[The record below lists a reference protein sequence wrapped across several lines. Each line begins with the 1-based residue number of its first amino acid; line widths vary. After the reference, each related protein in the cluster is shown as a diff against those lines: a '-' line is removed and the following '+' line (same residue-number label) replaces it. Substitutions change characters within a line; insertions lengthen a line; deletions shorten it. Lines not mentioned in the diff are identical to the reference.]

1 MVLSTSP
8 LPCDINRVSCFLYSE
23 ALASAALWTVERLPA
38 PGLADSQR
46 WTAPQGTHFSNT
58 HQPIKS
64 PYPSHLLYQALT
76 LQATVHLS
84 HTGQG
89 QGQVKTF
96 RTALGP
102 LTPLKPLRP
111 AHLKAAYPALPIPS
125 RWNHKKG
132 SCPQSSLSL
141 CSLIEPGASLWSPP
155 PERHTS
161 SSWEL

>member
-89 QGQVKTF
+89 QGQ
-96 RTALGP
+96 GQD
-102 LTPLKPLRP
+102 
-111 AHLKAAYPALPIPS
+111 I
-125 RWNHKKG
+125 
-132 SCPQSSLSL
+132 QD
-141 CSLIEPGASLWSPP
+141 
-155 PERHTS
+155 
-161 SSWEL
+161 SSWAPDSTETTQTSPSEGCLPCLAHSFPMKP